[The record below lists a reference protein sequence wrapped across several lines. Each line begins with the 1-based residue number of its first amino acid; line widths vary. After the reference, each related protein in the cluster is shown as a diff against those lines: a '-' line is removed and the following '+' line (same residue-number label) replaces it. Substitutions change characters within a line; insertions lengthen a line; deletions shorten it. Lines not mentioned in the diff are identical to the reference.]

1 MTTSNFDVE
10 HLVQLVLDR
19 VSKNGEQIPQTNQP
33 FCHHHVTVTD
43 SVISLQTVASWKAA
57 VKRLQIPA
65 RSLITPA
72 AWDEIKRRGIEIVP
86 KQTMDANSSSKPQ
99 IRLGVWK
106 ARYSLE
112 GLTKNLQRVGYDVVS
127 EPNTMDLER
136 FASGLHPVN
145 HSGQQLGVLMTGKPA
160 VACCQLN
167 RHDHIR
173 AAVAFDWTSSCA
185 AAQELQPNV
194 ALFDVSNPTPTF
206 VVNVVRRLL
215 TQHTGGQKQDADR

>member
-10 HLVQLVLDR
+10 HLVQLVLER
-19 VSKNGEQIPQTNQP
+19 LSKNGEQIPQANQP
-33 FCHHHVTVTD
+33 CSHHHVTMTD
-43 SVISLQTVASWKAA
+43 PIISLQTVASWKGM
-57 VKRLQIPA
+57 VNRIQIPA
-65 RSLITPA
+65 GRLITPA

-86 KQTMDANSSSKPQ
+86 KQTMDADNSKPQ

-106 ARYSLE
+106 AHYSLE

-127 EPNTMDLER
+127 EPNTMDLEQ
-136 FASGLHPVN
+136 FASSLRPVN
-145 HSGQQLGVLMTGKPA
+145 HPGQQLGVLMTGKPA

-185 AAQELQPNV
+185 AARELQPNV
-194 ALFDVSNPTPTF
+194 ALFDVSNPTPAF

-215 TQHTGGQKQDADR
+215 PQHTKGQKQDAGR